1 MPSITIKVG
10 RRQNPTIQLL
20 HQPALP
26 VTNAMYL
33 FCSENYGHLPFSLRL
48 SGLSAII
55 HEYSIVVREVEM
67 SLGPWQIALI
77 ALVVIL
83 LFGAG
88 KLPRLMGDAAKGINA
103 FKKNLKDDKSD
114 PPMNRR

>member
-1 MPSITIKVG
+1 
-10 RRQNPTIQLL
+10 
-20 HQPALP
+20 
-26 VTNAMYL
+26 
-33 FCSENYGHLPFSLRL
+33 
-48 SGLSAII
+48 
-55 HEYSIVVREVEM
+55 M

-103 FKKNLKDDKSD
+103 FKKNLKEDKPAVSD
-114 PPMNRR
+114 ENVSRSEAADVVAEAAKKDETAKS

>member
-1 MPSITIKVG
+1 
-10 RRQNPTIQLL
+10 
-20 HQPALP
+20 
-26 VTNAMYL
+26 
-33 FCSENYGHLPFSLRL
+33 
-48 SGLSAII
+48 
-55 HEYSIVVREVEM
+55 M

-103 FKKNLKDDKSD
+103 FKKNLKDGKSEAPD
-114 PPMNRR
+114 ETAMSAESGEAVQDTTKKDETAKS

>member
-1 MPSITIKVG
+1 
-10 RRQNPTIQLL
+10 
-20 HQPALP
+20 
-26 VTNAMYL
+26 
-33 FCSENYGHLPFSLRL
+33 
-48 SGLSAII
+48 
-55 HEYSIVVREVEM
+55 M

-103 FKKNLKDDKSD
+103 FKKNLKEDKSD
-114 PPMNRR
+114 AVDDKAMNADTGDAVADATKKDETEKS

>member
-1 MPSITIKVG
+1 
-10 RRQNPTIQLL
+10 
-20 HQPALP
+20 
-26 VTNAMYL
+26 
-33 FCSENYGHLPFSLRL
+33 
-48 SGLSAII
+48 
-55 HEYSIVVREVEM
+55 M

-103 FKKNLKDDKSD
+103 FKKNIKDDKSVAGED
-114 PPMNRR
+114 KVMSADISDGVPDASEKDETKKS

>member
-1 MPSITIKVG
+1 
-10 RRQNPTIQLL
+10 
-20 HQPALP
+20 
-26 VTNAMYL
+26 
-33 FCSENYGHLPFSLRL
+33 
-48 SGLSAII
+48 
-55 HEYSIVVREVEM
+55 M

-103 FKKNLKDDKSD
+103 FKKNIKEEKSIADGDKELSTDNIDVVSEASKKDEVAKG
-114 PPMNRR
+114 

>member
-1 MPSITIKVG
+1 
-10 RRQNPTIQLL
+10 
-20 HQPALP
+20 
-26 VTNAMYL
+26 
-33 FCSENYGHLPFSLRL
+33 
-48 SGLSAII
+48 
-55 HEYSIVVREVEM
+55 M

-114 PPMNRR
+114 PPDDRSKTADAGDAVPDATKKDETAKS

>member
-1 MPSITIKVG
+1 
-10 RRQNPTIQLL
+10 
-20 HQPALP
+20 
-26 VTNAMYL
+26 
-33 FCSENYGHLPFSLRL
+33 
-48 SGLSAII
+48 
-55 HEYSIVVREVEM
+55 M

-103 FKKNLKDDKSD
+103 FKKNLKDDKSNTPD
-114 PPMNRR
+114 DQAMTANTEDAVSDATKKDEAAKS

>member
-1 MPSITIKVG
+1 
-10 RRQNPTIQLL
+10 
-20 HQPALP
+20 
-26 VTNAMYL
+26 
-33 FCSENYGHLPFSLRL
+33 
-48 SGLSAII
+48 
-55 HEYSIVVREVEM
+55 M

-103 FKKNLKDDKSD
+103 FKKNLKDGKSEVSD
-114 PPMNRR
+114 ETAMSAESGEAVQDTTKKDETAKS

>member
-1 MPSITIKVG
+1 
-10 RRQNPTIQLL
+10 
-20 HQPALP
+20 
-26 VTNAMYL
+26 
-33 FCSENYGHLPFSLRL
+33 
-48 SGLSAII
+48 
-55 HEYSIVVREVEM
+55 M

-114 PPMNRR
+114 AADNAAVKAEVTDEMPDSSKKDETAKS

>member
-1 MPSITIKVG
+1 
-10 RRQNPTIQLL
+10 
-20 HQPALP
+20 
-26 VTNAMYL
+26 
-33 FCSENYGHLPFSLRL
+33 
-48 SGLSAII
+48 
-55 HEYSIVVREVEM
+55 M

-103 FKKNLKDDKSD
+103 FKKNLKEEKSIADGDKELSTD
-114 PPMNRR
+114 NIDVDSEASKKDEVAKG

>member
-1 MPSITIKVG
+1 
-10 RRQNPTIQLL
+10 
-20 HQPALP
+20 
-26 VTNAMYL
+26 
-33 FCSENYGHLPFSLRL
+33 
-48 SGLSAII
+48 
-55 HEYSIVVREVEM
+55 M

-103 FKKNLKDDKSD
+103 FKKNLKEDKSD
-114 PPMNRR
+114 AVDDKAMSTEAGESVTDAGKKDETAKS

>member
-1 MPSITIKVG
+1 
-10 RRQNPTIQLL
+10 
-20 HQPALP
+20 
-26 VTNAMYL
+26 
-33 FCSENYGHLPFSLRL
+33 
-48 SGLSAII
+48 
-55 HEYSIVVREVEM
+55 M

-103 FKKNLKDDKSD
+103 FKKNLKEDKSD
-114 PPMNRR
+114 AVDDKAMNADTDDAVADATKKDETAKS

>member
-1 MPSITIKVG
+1 
-10 RRQNPTIQLL
+10 
-20 HQPALP
+20 
-26 VTNAMYL
+26 
-33 FCSENYGHLPFSLRL
+33 
-48 SGLSAII
+48 
-55 HEYSIVVREVEM
+55 M

-114 PPMNRR
+114 STDDKVMSTEAGEAVSDASKKDETAKS

>member
-1 MPSITIKVG
+1 
-10 RRQNPTIQLL
+10 
-20 HQPALP
+20 
-26 VTNAMYL
+26 
-33 FCSENYGHLPFSLRL
+33 
-48 SGLSAII
+48 
-55 HEYSIVVREVEM
+55 M

-103 FKKNLKDDKSD
+103 FKKNLKDHKSD
-114 PPMNRR
+114 PPNDQAMSADIGDAVADPAKKDETAKS

>member
-1 MPSITIKVG
+1 
-10 RRQNPTIQLL
+10 
-20 HQPALP
+20 
-26 VTNAMYL
+26 
-33 FCSENYGHLPFSLRL
+33 
-48 SGLSAII
+48 
-55 HEYSIVVREVEM
+55 M

-103 FKKNLKDDKSD
+103 FKKNLKDDKQESGAD
-114 PPMNRR
+114 KVMNADSGDAVQDAGKKDEAAKS

>member
-1 MPSITIKVG
+1 
-10 RRQNPTIQLL
+10 
-20 HQPALP
+20 
-26 VTNAMYL
+26 
-33 FCSENYGHLPFSLRL
+33 
-48 SGLSAII
+48 
-55 HEYSIVVREVEM
+55 M

-103 FKKNLKDDKSD
+103 FKKNLKDGKSETPD
-114 PPMNRR
+114 DTAMSSEAGDAVPDATKKDETAKS

>member
-1 MPSITIKVG
+1 MPTTRAS
-10 RRQNPTIQLL
+10 R
-20 HQPALP
+20 QPA
-26 VTNAMYL
+26 VT
-33 FCSENYGHLPFSLRL
+33 
-48 SGLSAII
+48 
-55 HEYSIVVREVEM
+55 
-67 SLGPWQIALI
+67 

-114 PPMNRR
+114 PPNDQAMSTDTGDAVPDPAKNDETAKS

>member
-1 MPSITIKVG
+1 
-10 RRQNPTIQLL
+10 
-20 HQPALP
+20 
-26 VTNAMYL
+26 
-33 FCSENYGHLPFSLRL
+33 
-48 SGLSAII
+48 
-55 HEYSIVVREVEM
+55 M

-103 FKKNLKDDKSD
+103 FKRNLKDGKSETPED
-114 PPMNRR
+114 AAVSAESGEAVPDATKKDETAKS

>member
-1 MPSITIKVG
+1 
-10 RRQNPTIQLL
+10 
-20 HQPALP
+20 
-26 VTNAMYL
+26 
-33 FCSENYGHLPFSLRL
+33 
-48 SGLSAII
+48 
-55 HEYSIVVREVEM
+55 M

-88 KLPRLMGDAAKGINA
+88 KLPRLMGDAARGINA

-114 PPMNRR
+114 PPNDQSMSADTGGAVPDQAKKDETAKS

>member
-1 MPSITIKVG
+1 
-10 RRQNPTIQLL
+10 
-20 HQPALP
+20 
-26 VTNAMYL
+26 
-33 FCSENYGHLPFSLRL
+33 
-48 SGLSAII
+48 
-55 HEYSIVVREVEM
+55 M

-103 FKKNLKDDKSD
+103 FKKNLKEDKSD
-114 PPMNRR
+114 AVDDKAMNADTGDAVGDATKKDETAKS

>member
-1 MPSITIKVG
+1 
-10 RRQNPTIQLL
+10 
-20 HQPALP
+20 
-26 VTNAMYL
+26 
-33 FCSENYGHLPFSLRL
+33 
-48 SGLSAII
+48 
-55 HEYSIVVREVEM
+55 M

-114 PPMNRR
+114 PPNDQAMSADTGGTVPDQAKKDETAKS

>member
-1 MPSITIKVG
+1 
-10 RRQNPTIQLL
+10 
-20 HQPALP
+20 
-26 VTNAMYL
+26 
-33 FCSENYGHLPFSLRL
+33 
-48 SGLSAII
+48 
-55 HEYSIVVREVEM
+55 M

-103 FKKNLKDDKSD
+103 FKKNLKDGKSD
-114 PPMNRR
+114 SSEESAMTADTGEAVPDATKKDETAKS

>member
-1 MPSITIKVG
+1 
-10 RRQNPTIQLL
+10 
-20 HQPALP
+20 
-26 VTNAMYL
+26 
-33 FCSENYGHLPFSLRL
+33 
-48 SGLSAII
+48 
-55 HEYSIVVREVEM
+55 M

-114 PPMNRR
+114 AADNAAVKAEAADEMPDSSKKDETAKS

>member
-1 MPSITIKVG
+1 
-10 RRQNPTIQLL
+10 
-20 HQPALP
+20 
-26 VTNAMYL
+26 
-33 FCSENYGHLPFSLRL
+33 
-48 SGLSAII
+48 
-55 HEYSIVVREVEM
+55 M

-103 FKKNLKDDKSD
+103 FKRNLKEDKSD
-114 PPMNRR
+114 AVDDKAMNADTGDAVADATKKDETAKS